1 MRSAIFTLL
10 FASYAYF
17 YQAGGWNQNSRFDL
31 VRAVTNDHA
40 VRIDPYQRNT
50 GDKALYDGHYYSDK
64 APGLALAAIPIA
76 EAGRLALLASGGD
89 PESFAGLAILSYLAT
104 VLTVGLL
111 TALAGVVLYDLSIE
125 LGASMG
131 GALFAATAFGLATP
145 MWTLATLFIGHA
157 MAAAGLLLAFA
168 ATARI
173 GGDRVRRPAIGLL
186 LSGVFSL
193 LPLASV
199 ALFRAT
205 INTAGEPSPVNL
217 LSVLVIFVAGLAIP
231 AVMIAL
237 WACCRARPLGGK
249 GLRAVTALALG
260 ALACAAVLMAYQYAC
275 FGSPF
280 HLTYSSEEGFEGMKQ
295 GWFGLNLPRV
305 IGFSPILFGD
315 YRGLLPIAPVL
326 ALAPI
331 GLVVIG
337 RRARGAAL
345 MSTLIA
351 VFYVLLNAGYTYWEG
366 GWSFGP
372 RHLSPAIPFL
382 CLGLAGLWTIT
393 PRFGRV
399 VLLGLWVWGA
409 SLSLVAVATMAQP
422 PAVYRHPVA
431 DLLWPAFR
439 DGDLA
444 LSTQTFA
451 HGSTDLASWRTHTEP
466 KAAWN
471 LGMKLGLS
479 GFASLAPLA
488 LVWTACA
495 VWLVRV
501 AKSTAAAR
509 GETQSQ
515 GFR

>member
-1 MRSAIFTLL
+1 MRQLPVVASARAAIFTLL

-40 VRIDPYQRNT
+40 VRIDPYQLNT

-76 EAGRLALLASGGD
+76 AAGRLALVASGGD

-111 TALAGVVLYDLSIE
+111 TALAGVVLYDLAIE
-125 LGASMG
+125 LGASSG

-157 MAAAGLLLAFA
+157 MAAAGLLFAFA

-173 GGDRVRRPAIGLL
+173 GRERDLRSNLKLAAAAGVSAGWATVTEFPAL
-186 LSGVFSL
+186 
-193 LPLASV
+193 
-199 ALFRAT
+199 
-205 INTAGEPSPVNL
+205 
-217 LSVLVIFVAGLAIP
+217 IP

-237 WACCRARPLGGK
+237 WASWRAWPLGRE
-249 GLRAVTALALG
+249 GLRIVTALALG
-260 ALACAAVLMAYQYAC
+260 ALACAAVLMAFQYVC

-280 HLTYSSEEGFEGMKQ
+280 HLAYSSEEGFEGMKQ

-305 IGFSPILFGD
+305 IRLRRILFGD
-315 YRGLLPIAPVL
+315 FRGLLPIAPVL

-331 GLVVIG
+331 GLVVIA

-345 MSTLIA
+345 VATLIA
-351 VFYVLLNAGYTYWEG
+351 LFYVLLNASYTYWEG

-382 CLGLAGLWTIT
+382 CLGLAGVWTIT
-393 PRFGRV
+393 PRAGRV
-399 VLLGLWVWGA
+399 VLLALWIYGA
-409 SLSLVAVATMAQP
+409 SLSLLAVATMAQP
-422 PAVYRHPVA
+422 PAVFRNPVA
-431 DLLWPAFR
+431 ELLWPAFR

-451 HGSTDLASWRTHTEP
+451 HGSTVLESWRDHTEP

-471 LGMKLGLS
+471 LGMKLGLH

-488 LVWTACA
+488 LVWIVCG
-495 VWLVRV
+495 VWLTV
-501 AKSTAAAR
+501 ASRARHST
-509 GETQSQ
+509 ENN
-515 GFR
+515 

>member
-1 MRSAIFTLL
+1 MRQLPVVTSARAAIFTLL

-40 VRIDPYQRNT
+40 VRIDPYQQNT
-50 GDKALYDGHYYSDK
+50 GDKAMYDGHYYSDK

-104 VLTVGLL
+104 LLTVGLL
-111 TALAGVVLYDLSIE
+111 TALAGVVLYDLALE
-125 LGASMG
+125 LGASTG

-157 MAAAGLLLAFA
+157 MAAAGLLFAFA
-168 ATARI
+168 ATSRI
-173 GGDRVRRPAIGLL
+173 GRERDLRSNLKLAAAAGVSAGWATVAEFPA
-186 LSGVFSL
+186 V
-193 LPLASV
+193 
-199 ALFRAT
+199 
-205 INTAGEPSPVNL
+205 
-217 LSVLVIFVAGLAIP
+217 IP

-237 WACCRARPLGGK
+237 WASWRAWPLGRK
-249 GLRAVTALALG
+249 GLRIVTALALG
-260 ALACAAVLMAYQYAC
+260 ALACAAVLMAYQYVC

-280 HLTYSSEEGFEGMKQ
+280 HLAYSSEEGFEGMKQ
-295 GWFGLNLPRV
+295 GWFGLNLPRL
-305 IGFSPILFGD
+305 IRLRRILFGD
-315 YRGLLPIAPVL
+315 FRGLLPLAPVL
-326 ALAPI
+326 ALAPV

-345 MSTLIA
+345 VSALIA
-351 VFYVLLNAGYTYWEG
+351 VFYVLLNGSYTYWEG

-382 CLGLAGLWTIT
+382 CLWLAGVWTLT
-393 PRFGRV
+393 PRIGRM
-399 VLLGLWVWGA
+399 VLLALWVYGA
-409 SLSLVAVATMAQP
+409 SLSLLAVATMAQP

-431 DLLWPAFR
+431 ELLWPAFR

-451 HGSTDLASWRTHTEP
+451 HGSTDLESWRTHTEP

-471 LGMKLGLS
+471 LGMKLGLR

-488 LVWTACA
+488 LVWIVCA
-495 VWLVRV
+495 VWL
-501 AKSTAAAR
+501 TAAGR
-509 GETQSQ
+509 TTQRPTERS
-515 GFR
+515 

>member
-10 FASYAYF
+10 FTSYAYF

-145 MWTLATLFIGHA
+145 MWTLATLFIG
-157 MAAAGLLLAFA
+157 
-168 ATARI
+168 
-173 GGDRVRRPAIGLL
+173 
-186 LSGVFSL
+186 
-193 LPLASV
+193 
-199 ALFRAT
+199 
-205 INTAGEPSPVNL
+205 
-217 LSVLVIFVAGLAIP
+217 
-231 AVMIAL
+231 
-237 WACCRARPLGGK
+237 
-249 GLRAVTALALG
+249 RAVTALALG

-351 VFYVLLNAGYTYWEG
+351 VD
-366 GWSFGP
+366 
-372 RHLSPAIPFL
+372 R
-382 CLGLAGLWTIT
+382 
-393 PRFGRV
+393 
-399 VLLGLWVWGA
+399 
-409 SLSLVAVATMAQP
+409 
-422 PAVYRHPVA
+422 
-431 DLLWPAFR
+431 
-439 DGDLA
+439 
-444 LSTQTFA
+444 
-451 HGSTDLASWRTHTEP
+451 
-466 KAAWN
+466 
-471 LGMKLGLS
+471 
-479 GFASLAPLA
+479 
-488 LVWTACA
+488 
-495 VWLVRV
+495 
-501 AKSTAAAR
+501 KSTRLNSSHRCISYAV
-509 GETQSQ
+509 
-515 GFR
+515 FC

>member
-1 MRSAIFTLL
+1 VRYVLLNTSMRSAIFTLL
-10 FASYAYF
+10 FTSYAYF

-173 GGDRVRRPAIGLL
+173 GGERDLRSNLKLATAAGVSAGWATVAEFPA
-186 LSGVFSL
+186 
-193 LPLASV
+193 
-199 ALFRAT
+199 
-205 INTAGEPSPVNL
+205 
-217 LSVLVIFVAGLAIP
+217 AIP

>member
-173 GGDRVRRPAIGLL
+173 GGERDLRSNLKLAAAAGVSAGWATVAEFPA
-186 LSGVFSL
+186 
-193 LPLASV
+193 
-199 ALFRAT
+199 
-205 INTAGEPSPVNL
+205 
-217 LSVLVIFVAGLAIP
+217 AIP

-237 WACCRARPLGGK
+237 WACWRTRTLGRK

-260 ALACAAVLMAYQYAC
+260 ALACAAVLMAYQYTC

-280 HLTYSSEEGFEGMKQ
+280 HLAYSSEEGFEEMKQ

-305 IGFSPILFGD
+305 IGFWRILFGD

-337 RRARGAAL
+337 RRARGAAM

-382 CLGLAGLWTIT
+382 CLGLAGLDGAAA
-393 PRFGRV
+393 GRV
-399 VLLGLWVWGA
+399 SPSRGGPPLARVPRRGPGA
-409 SLSLVAVATMAQP
+409 E
-422 PAVYRHPVA
+422 HA
-431 DLLWPAFR
+431 DLCPRQHRPGVLAYAHRTQGRVESR
-439 DGDLA
+439 DE
-444 LSTQTFA
+444 T
-451 HGSTDLASWRTHTEP
+451 GSVRIRQP
-466 KAAWN
+466 RAAR
-471 LGMKLGLS
+471 
-479 GFASLAPLA
+479 
-488 LVWTACA
+488 AC
-495 VWLVRV
+495 LDRLRRV
-501 AKSTAAAR
+501 ARAR
-509 GETQSQ
+509 CEIDGGRS
-515 GFR
+515 